1 MRIDEALGGISR
13 LAFDTAPIIYF
24 VEANPTYDA
33 LVSNIFNRVASGAL
47 QGRTSVI
54 SLSEVLVQPILAGRG
69 DLQDAYRE
77 LLLES
82 SNFQTLPIGTTV
94 AESAAR
100 LRAVYGLRLPD
111 ARQIAFAIDSGC
123 QAVVCNDH
131 TMRRVTELPVLV
143 LDDLEL

>member
-1 MRIDEALGGISR
+1 MKVEEALARVSR

-33 LVSNIFNRVASGAL
+33 LVSNIFNRIASGVIE
-47 QGRTSVI
+47 GRTSVI
-54 SLSEVLVQPILAGRG
+54 TLGEVLVKPILARRK
-69 DLQDAYRE
+69 DLQDDYRE
-77 LLLES
+77 LLLEG
-82 SNFQTLPIGTTV
+82 SNFQTLPIDAIV

-111 ARQIAFAIDSGC
+111 ALQIALAIESGC
-123 QAVVCNDH
+123 QAILCNDH
-131 TMRRVTELPVLV
+131 SMRRVTDLSVLV

>member
-1 MRIDEALGGISR
+1 MKIEEALRRVSR

-33 LVSNIFNRVASGAL
+33 LVSNIFNRVASGVIE
-47 QGRTSVI
+47 GRTSII
-54 SLSEVLVQPILAGRG
+54 SLSEVLVQPILARRS
-69 DLQDAYRE
+69 DLQNAYRE
-77 LLLES
+77 LLLKS
-82 SNFQTLPIGTTV
+82 SNFQTLPVGVTV

-111 ARQIAFAIDSGC
+111 AIQIAFAIDSGC
-123 QAVVCNDH
+123 QAIVCNDH
-131 TMRRVTELPVLV
+131 SMQRVTELPVLV